1 MLNNYSSLSEVASS
15 FALVPYSPRLESW
28 HRYDAHLPLAGP
40 SQTVPTPVAKK
51 YPSSDD
57 WVNIRPIFTYL
68 YVERDLSLKDV
79 MVTLAKEYDFQA
91 EYVSL

>member
-1 MLNNYSSLSEVASS
+1 MASS
-15 FALVPYSPRLESW
+15 FALVSSSPQPESW
-28 HRYDAHLPLAGP
+28 HRYDAHLPPSGP

-68 YVERDLSLKDV
+68 YVERDLSLNDV
-79 MVTLAKEYDFQA
+79 MVTLAKEYGFHA
-91 EYVSL
+91 EYVFL